1 MHPVIHFKSNRFDI
15 SSEPENPINPIRG
28 VSLLKWLFERVP
40 KDLGMSEPDA
50 EDWGWYSYVT
60 WQGRRYLVGACAHE
74 SPDGNHEWVL
84 QLDKTR
90 SVVER
95 LLGRARLTT
104 DDHVLTLIM
113 GLISSEPTFT
123 EVSVESGP

>member
-1 MHPVIHFKSNRFDI
+1 MHPVIHFKSSRFDV

-28 VSLLKWLFERVP
+28 VSLLQWLLERLP

-60 WQGRRYLVGACAHE
+60 WQGRQYLVGACVHE

-84 QLDKTR
+84 QIDKNR
-90 SVVER
+90 GFIER
-95 LLGRARLTT
+95 LMGRARLTA
-104 DDHVLTLIM
+104 DDYVFSLIM
-113 GLISSEPTFT
+113 GLISNEPAFT